1 MDGREIMH
9 LAAGS
14 VALNIL
20 GEGGVQ
26 SSTGLFSSLGIV
38 QMEFICIK
46 YFPCYLLSWKVWQ
59 GMEIT
64 SCFLLQQDLTLAGV
78 ALASGEIWDGE
89 AKAWFDP
96 RNVRGHFD
104 MHAEKPAEE
113 GLDLEISLE

>member
-1 MDGREIMH
+1 MH

-46 YFPCYLLSWKVWQ
+46 YFPCYLLSCKVRQ

-78 ALASGEIWDGE
+78 ALASGEI
-89 AKAWFDP
+89 
-96 RNVRGHFD
+96 
-104 MHAEKPAEE
+104 
-113 GLDLEISLE
+113 